1 MAAKRR
7 RGPAAPRPTK
17 QHQDE
22 ASVPEPPRSCA
33 TRRGRVVAYL
43 QRSARLSDRLQ
54 GLLDPAG
61 QHHRARKRGASQRW
75 RLGTAGLPLEHL
87 RTGVRYDEQRLPQRQ
102 MADAGKQHNQSYSPP
117 KDSPSLLE
125 ISFGTGEDCWKSVR
139 PSAFINFLGS
149 RHPCSGCTLRWFHNR
164 GLDEVGNGLAAALRL
179 MSSSLAEPVASGS
192 PPLLKFKLGERVQ
205 IQLFGRRG
213 EKSTT
218 PPPAQSGPPGLGA
231 PSTPLDV
238 QERRS
243 SAFFSA
249 FFGRRRRRRVSEG
262 ARVRSKGLW

>member
-102 MADAGKQHNQSYSPP
+102 MQMLGNSTISPTARP
-117 KDSPSLLE
+117 RTARPSLRSPLGRE
-125 ISFGTGEDCWKSVR
+125 RTAGNLFGPLLSSTF
-139 PSAFINFLGS
+139 SAPDT
-149 RHPCSGCTLRWFHNR
+149 RA
-164 GLDEVGNGLAAALRL
+164 LAALCG
-179 MSSSLAEPVASGS
+179 GS
-192 PPLLKFKLGERVQ
+192 IIADSMKLVTVWQQRYD
-205 IQLFGRRG
+205 
-213 EKSTT
+213 S
-218 PPPAQSGPPGLGA
+218 
-231 PSTPLDV
+231 
-238 QERRS
+238 
-243 SAFFSA
+243 
-249 FFGRRRRRRVSEG
+249 
-262 ARVRSKGLW
+262 